1 MIKHYFEF
9 RNRCFPMNRKLK
21 ILMLTKIVILL
32 FLIGN
37 ITNVRACD
45 RSWNPGDV
53 FVFTYS
59 DQMILTDTDL
69 EYNVMDTLEI
79 LNQETGTLNI
89 TELNLLSERYYA
101 YWTDSFSVGPII
113 GYDFSVKDYIST
125 FLDLSSFLNVVYEWD
140 YGTNSTIFVDFGVT
154 IDAWLLIEPD
164 WATLNTAFI
173 EMFNES
179 EIVETVA
186 HPYEPLTY
194 NITLGEFLNNISYT
208 FMGKNTLAEAKD
220 QMKESNNAWAFTF
233 DFSNVINLPV
243 FNGTLGYNEYYPA
256 QTSVFTYDMSYSDGG
271 VLENALSRRSIS
283 LTMDNFKGDVFEEN
297 IINQGDLKALTANF
311 AYWMI
316 LPGFLLILTAMRI
329 SKRKSNRRKR

>member
-1 MIKHYFEF
+1 
-9 RNRCFPMNRKLK
+9 
-21 ILMLTKIVILL
+21 MLTKIVILL

-37 ITNVRACD
+37 ITNVHACD

-53 FVFTYS
+53 FVFTFS

-69 EYNVMDTLEI
+69 EHNVIDTFES
-79 LNQETGTLNI
+79 LNQETGTLNV

-101 YWTDSFSVGPII
+101 YWTDSFGVGPIL
-113 GYDFSVKDYIST
+113 GYDYSVDDYINDY
-125 FLDLSSFLNVVYEWD
+125 LDLSSLLFVDYEWD

-186 HPYEPLTY
+186 HPYESLTY
-194 NITLGEFLNNISYT
+194 NITLGDFLNNISYT
-208 FMGKNTLAEAKD
+208 FMGKNTLAEAKG
-220 QMKESNNAWAFTF
+220 QMKAINTAWAFTF
-233 DFSNVINLPV
+233 DFSNIINLAI

-256 QTSVFTYDMSYSDGG
+256 QTFVYTYEMSYSDGG
-271 VLENALSRRSIS
+271 VLENAFSRRSFSVII
-283 LTMDNFKGDVFEEN
+283 DDFKGDVLFEN

-316 LPGFLLILTAMRI
+316 LPGFLLVLTVMRI